1 MEKKNRSFYLV
12 FISVFLL
19 LGNLLAEAQ
28 TGRTIS
34 GIVVSEVGN
43 EPLIGVNVVQK
54 GTTNGAVTDLDGR
67 FTLTVPDGSVLQI
80 TYIGYQEQLLTVK
93 PNIAIYQVTLKED
106 SQALD
111 EVVVVGYG
119 IQKKKLVTGAT
130 VQVKGDDIQKLNTVS
145 ALGALQSQ
153 TPGVNITQSSGMPG
167 EGFNVT
173 IRGLGTTG
181 SSGPLYIIDGVT
193 GADINNLNPADI
205 ESIDV
210 LKDAASAAIYGS
222 RAANGVVLVATKQG
236 RAGKATISYD
246 GYFGVQNVYKMVPTL
261 NAQEYAMIQNEG
273 RLMDGLPAYDFSS
286 MVPNWESYANGTNKG
301 TNWLDEMRNENAPV
315 QNHALNITGG
325 SEQSVYSIGISYTS
339 QEGILGKPVQPKY
352 DRYTFR
358 LNTEH
363 ILLKNKDFDIIKF
376 GENLTYSYTEKSGIS
391 IGNQYQNDINGAL
404 KANPFLPM
412 YDEDGN
418 YHYALD
424 WDPTGENPVALM
436 DYAHGQNL
444 TKKHNIKAN
453 AYVTLQPIKN
463 LKIRSSFGLTMEA
476 NSYRSFKPVY
486 ELASN
491 VYNKENEVTQ
501 RMFINSGWLWE
512 NTVSYDFN
520 NNHNFSALIGQSME
534 RSGLGDN
541 LSASNVNS
549 IFDDFDHAY
558 LDNTTV
564 IYADKTT
571 VGGSPYM
578 KNGILQKRGIASFF
592 GRINYDYKETY
603 LLTLVMRAD
612 GSSNFAKGNRWG
624 YFPSV
629 SAGWVMSNEAFMEPT
644 RNYLDFLKIRASWGQ
659 NGNQDIDP
667 FQYLATISSLKSN
680 YFFGPDKQTISSGAY
695 PDILPNKDVTWETSE
710 QLDLGLDA
718 RFLGSRLGLSFDYY
732 IKTTKDWLV
741 QAPILD
747 SYGTNAPYINGGD
760 VRNKGIELALNWNDH
775 VGDFT
780 YGVNL
785 NLSHNENEVTR
796 IANSEGIIH
805 GSPSILSE
813 GTTEMYRAQEG
824 YPIGYFYGYKTLGV
838 FQSEKQI
845 AEYTRAKL
853 SGTAPGDL
861 IFADTN
867 KDGVIDDKDKC
878 MIGNPHPDVT
888 MGLTLNFAYK
898 GFDLGITTNA
908 VFGNQIAKSY
918 RSFADQPK
926 ENYTTDIL
934 GRWHGEGTSNRLPRV
949 VSGTNVNWLYISD
962 IFIEDGDYFRI
973 QNVTLGYD
981 FKKLFPRMPLGQ
993 VRLYVTAQNLATF
1006 TKYSGMDPE
1015 IGYGADKSW
1024 VSGIDVGFYPSPRTY
1039 MIGVNL
1045 KF

>member
-1 MEKKNRSFYLV
+1 MEKKRCFYQI
-12 FISVFLL
+12 FISFFLL

-34 GIVVSEVGN
+34 GIVVSEDDN
-43 EPLIGVNVVQK
+43 EPLIGVNVVQQ
-54 GTTNGAVTDLDGR
+54 GTTNGVVTDLDGK

-80 TYIGYQEQLLTVK
+80 SYIGYQEQLLTVN
-93 PNIAIYQVTLKED
+93 PEVSIYHVTLKED

-111 EVVVVGYG
+111 EVVVIGYG

-222 RAANGVVLVATKQG
+222 RAANGVVLVTTKQG
-236 RAGKATISYD
+236 KAGKASISYD

-261 NAQEYAMIQNEG
+261 NAQEYAMVQNEG

-286 MVPNWESYANGTNKG
+286 LVPNWESYANGTNKG
-301 TNWLDEMRNENAPV
+301 TNWLDAMRNENAPI

-352 DRYTFR
+352 ERYTFR

-363 ILLKNKDFDIIKF
+363 TILKNNDFDIVKF
-376 GENLTYSYTEKSGIS
+376 GENLTYSYSEKSGIS

-412 YDEDGN
+412 YDENGD
-418 YHYALD
+418 YHYALP
-424 WDPTGENPVALM
+424 WDVTGENPIALM
-436 DYAHGQNL
+436 KYAHGQNL

-453 AYVTLQPIKN
+453 VYVTLQPIKN
-463 LKIRSSFGLTMEA
+463 LKIKSSFGLTMDA
-476 NSYRSFKPVY
+476 NTYRSFVPVY

-491 VYNKENEVTQ
+491 VYNKENKVTQ
-501 RMFINSGWLWE
+501 QMYISSGWLWE
-512 NTVSYDFN
+512 NTASYDFKIN
-520 NNHNFSALIGQSME
+520 ENHNFSAMIGQSIE

-549 IFDDFDHAY
+549 IFNDFEHAY

-564 IYADKTT
+564 IYPDKTT

-578 KNGILQKRGIASFF
+578 KNRILQKRSISSFF
-592 GRINYDYKETY
+592 GRVNYDYKETY

-629 SAGWVMSNEAFMEPT
+629 SAGWVMSNEVFMEST
-644 RNYLDFLKIRASWGQ
+644 KNYLDFLKVRASWGQ

-667 FQYLATISSLKSN
+667 FQYLATISFLKSN
-680 YFFGPDKQTISSGAY
+680 YFFGPDKQTIASGAY

-718 RFLGSRLGLSFDYY
+718 RFFGSRLSFSFDYY
-732 IKTTKDWLV
+732 LKTTKDWLV
-741 QAPILD
+741 QAPVLD
-747 SYGTNAPYINGGD
+747 SYGTSAPYINGGD
-760 VRNKGIELALNWNDH
+760 VSLH
-775 VGDFT
+775 
-780 YGVNL
+780 
-785 NLSHNENEVTR
+785 
-796 IANSEGIIH
+796 
-805 GSPSILSE
+805 
-813 GTTEMYRAQEG
+813 
-824 YPIGYFYGYKTLGV
+824 
-838 FQSEKQI
+838 
-845 AEYTRAKL
+845 
-853 SGTAPGDL
+853 
-861 IFADTN
+861 
-867 KDGVIDDKDKC
+867 
-878 MIGNPHPDVT
+878 
-888 MGLTLNFAYK
+888 
-898 GFDLGITTNA
+898 
-908 VFGNQIAKSY
+908 
-918 RSFADQPK
+918 
-926 ENYTTDIL
+926 
-934 GRWHGEGTSNRLPRV
+934 
-949 VSGTNVNWLYISD
+949 
-962 IFIEDGDYFRI
+962 
-973 QNVTLGYD
+973 
-981 FKKLFPRMPLGQ
+981 
-993 VRLYVTAQNLATF
+993 
-1006 TKYSGMDPE
+1006 YS
-1015 IGYGADKSW
+1015 
-1024 VSGIDVGFYPSPRTY
+1024 
-1039 MIGVNL
+1039 
-1045 KF
+1045 

>member
-1 MEKKNRSFYLV
+1 MEKKRCFYQI
-12 FISVFLL
+12 FISFFLL

-34 GIVVSEVGN
+34 GIVVSEDDN
-43 EPLIGVNVVQK
+43 EPLIGVNVVQQ
-54 GTTNGAVTDLDGR
+54 GTTNGVVTDLDGK

-80 TYIGYQEQLLTVK
+80 SYIGYQEQLLTVN
-93 PNIAIYQVTLKED
+93 PEVSIYHVTLKED

-111 EVVVVGYG
+111 EVVVIGYG

-222 RAANGVVLVATKQG
+222 RAANGVVLVTTKQG
-236 RAGKATISYD
+236 KAGKASISYD

-261 NAQEYAMIQNEG
+261 NAQEYAMVQNEG

-286 MVPNWESYANGTNKG
+286 LVPNWESYANGTNKG
-301 TNWLDEMRNENAPV
+301 TNWLDAMRNENAPI

-352 DRYTFR
+352 ERYTFR

-363 ILLKNKDFDIIKF
+363 TILKNNDFDIVKF
-376 GENLTYSYTEKSGIS
+376 GENLTYSYSEKSGIS

-412 YDEDGN
+412 YDENGD
-418 YHYALD
+418 YHYALP
-424 WDPTGENPVALM
+424 WDVTGENPIALM
-436 DYAHGQNL
+436 KYAHGQNL

-453 AYVTLQPIKN
+453 VYVTLQPIKN
-463 LKIRSSFGLTMEA
+463 LKIKSSFGLTMDA
-476 NSYRSFKPVY
+476 NTYRSFVPVY

-491 VYNKENEVTQ
+491 VYNKENKVTQ
-501 RMFINSGWLWE
+501 QMYISSGWLWE
-512 NTVSYDFN
+512 NTASYDFKIN
-520 NNHNFSALIGQSME
+520 ENHNFSAMIGQSIE

-549 IFDDFDHAY
+549 IFNDFEHAY

-564 IYADKTT
+564 IYPDKTT

-578 KNGILQKRGIASFF
+578 KNRILQKRSISSFF
-592 GRINYDYKETY
+592 GRVNYDYKETY

-629 SAGWVMSNEAFMEPT
+629 SAGWVM
-644 RNYLDFLKIRASWGQ
+644 
-659 NGNQDIDP
+659 GN
-667 FQYLATISSLKSN
+667 
-680 YFFGPDKQTISSGAY
+680 
-695 PDILPNKDVTWETSE
+695 
-710 QLDLGLDA
+710 
-718 RFLGSRLGLSFDYY
+718 
-732 IKTTKDWLV
+732 
-741 QAPILD
+741 
-747 SYGTNAPYINGGD
+747 
-760 VRNKGIELALNWNDH
+760 
-775 VGDFT
+775 
-780 YGVNL
+780 
-785 NLSHNENEVTR
+785 
-796 IANSEGIIH
+796 
-805 GSPSILSE
+805 
-813 GTTEMYRAQEG
+813 
-824 YPIGYFYGYKTLGV
+824 
-838 FQSEKQI
+838 
-845 AEYTRAKL
+845 
-853 SGTAPGDL
+853 
-861 IFADTN
+861 
-867 KDGVIDDKDKC
+867 
-878 MIGNPHPDVT
+878 
-888 MGLTLNFAYK
+888 
-898 GFDLGITTNA
+898 
-908 VFGNQIAKSY
+908 
-918 RSFADQPK
+918 
-926 ENYTTDIL
+926 
-934 GRWHGEGTSNRLPRV
+934 
-949 VSGTNVNWLYISD
+949 
-962 IFIEDGDYFRI
+962 
-973 QNVTLGYD
+973 
-981 FKKLFPRMPLGQ
+981 
-993 VRLYVTAQNLATF
+993 
-1006 TKYSGMDPE
+1006 
-1015 IGYGADKSW
+1015 
-1024 VSGIDVGFYPSPRTY
+1024 
-1039 MIGVNL
+1039 
-1045 KF
+1045 

>member
-222 RAANGVVLVATKQG
+222 RAANGVVLVTTKQG

-512 NTVSYDFN
+512 NTVSYDFKIN

-578 KNGILQKRGIASFF
+578 K
-592 GRINYDYKETY
+592 
-603 LLTLVMRAD
+603 
-612 GSSNFAKGNRWG
+612 
-624 YFPSV
+624 
-629 SAGWVMSNEAFMEPT
+629 
-644 RNYLDFLKIRASWGQ
+644 
-659 NGNQDIDP
+659 
-667 FQYLATISSLKSN
+667 
-680 YFFGPDKQTISSGAY
+680 
-695 PDILPNKDVTWETSE
+695 
-710 QLDLGLDA
+710 
-718 RFLGSRLGLSFDYY
+718 
-732 IKTTKDWLV
+732 
-741 QAPILD
+741 
-747 SYGTNAPYINGGD
+747 
-760 VRNKGIELALNWNDH
+760 
-775 VGDFT
+775 
-780 YGVNL
+780 
-785 NLSHNENEVTR
+785 
-796 IANSEGIIH
+796 
-805 GSPSILSE
+805 
-813 GTTEMYRAQEG
+813 
-824 YPIGYFYGYKTLGV
+824 
-838 FQSEKQI
+838 
-845 AEYTRAKL
+845 
-853 SGTAPGDL
+853 
-861 IFADTN
+861 
-867 KDGVIDDKDKC
+867 
-878 MIGNPHPDVT
+878 
-888 MGLTLNFAYK
+888 
-898 GFDLGITTNA
+898 
-908 VFGNQIAKSY
+908 
-918 RSFADQPK
+918 
-926 ENYTTDIL
+926 
-934 GRWHGEGTSNRLPRV
+934 
-949 VSGTNVNWLYISD
+949 
-962 IFIEDGDYFRI
+962 
-973 QNVTLGYD
+973 
-981 FKKLFPRMPLGQ
+981 
-993 VRLYVTAQNLATF
+993 
-1006 TKYSGMDPE
+1006 
-1015 IGYGADKSW
+1015 
-1024 VSGIDVGFYPSPRTY
+1024 
-1039 MIGVNL
+1039 
-1045 KF
+1045 

>member
-80 TYIGYQEQLLTVK
+80 TYIGYQEQLLTVR
-93 PNIAIYQVTLKED
+93 PNIAIYQITLKED

-222 RAANGVVLVATKQG
+222 RAANGVVLVTTKQG

-512 NTVSYDFN
+512 NTVSYDFKIN

-805 GSPSILSE
+805 GSPNILSE

-824 YPIGYFYGYKTLGV
+824 
-838 FQSEKQI
+838 
-845 AEYTRAKL
+845 
-853 SGTAPGDL
+853 
-861 IFADTN
+861 
-867 KDGVIDDKDKC
+867 
-878 MIGNPHPDVT
+878 
-888 MGLTLNFAYK
+888 
-898 GFDLGITTNA
+898 
-908 VFGNQIAKSY
+908 
-918 RSFADQPK
+918 
-926 ENYTTDIL
+926 
-934 GRWHGEGTSNRLPRV
+934 
-949 VSGTNVNWLYISD
+949 
-962 IFIEDGDYFRI
+962 
-973 QNVTLGYD
+973 
-981 FKKLFPRMPLGQ
+981 
-993 VRLYVTAQNLATF
+993 
-1006 TKYSGMDPE
+1006 
-1015 IGYGADKSW
+1015 
-1024 VSGIDVGFYPSPRTY
+1024 
-1039 MIGVNL
+1039 
-1045 KF
+1045 

>member
-1 MEKKNRSFYLV
+1 MEKKRCFYQI
-12 FISVFLL
+12 FISFFLL

-34 GIVVSEVGN
+34 GIVVSEDDN
-43 EPLIGVNVVQK
+43 EPLIGVNVVQQ
-54 GTTNGAVTDLDGR
+54 GTTNGVVTDLDGK

-80 TYIGYQEQLLTVK
+80 SYIGYQEQLLTVN
-93 PNIAIYQVTLKED
+93 PEVSIYHVTLKED

-111 EVVVVGYG
+111 EVVVIGYG

-222 RAANGVVLVATKQG
+222 RAANGVVLVTTKQG
-236 RAGKATISYD
+236 KAGKASISYD

-261 NAQEYAMIQNEG
+261 NAQEYAMVQNEG

-286 MVPNWESYANGTNKG
+286 LVPNWESYANGTNKG
-301 TNWLDEMRNENAPV
+301 TNWLDAMRNENAPI

-352 DRYTFR
+352 ERYTFR

-363 ILLKNKDFDIIKF
+363 TILKNNDFDIVKF
-376 GENLTYSYTEKSGIS
+376 GENLTYSYSEKSGIS

-412 YDEDGN
+412 YDENGD
-418 YHYALD
+418 YHYALP
-424 WDPTGENPVALM
+424 WDVTGENPIALM
-436 DYAHGQNL
+436 KYAHGQNL

-453 AYVTLQPIKN
+453 VYVTLQPIKN
-463 LKIRSSFGLTMEA
+463 LKIKSSFGLTMDA
-476 NSYRSFKPVY
+476 NTYRSFVPVY

-491 VYNKENEVTQ
+491 VYNKENKVTQ
-501 RMFINSGWLWE
+501 QMYISSGWLWE
-512 NTVSYDFN
+512 NTASYDFKIN
-520 NNHNFSALIGQSME
+520 ENHNFSAMIGQSIE

-549 IFDDFDHAY
+549 IFNDFEHAY

-564 IYADKTT
+564 IYPDKTT

-578 KNGILQKRGIASFF
+578 KNRILQKRSISSFF
-592 GRINYDYKETY
+592 GRVNYDYKETY

-629 SAGWVMSNEAFMEPT
+629 SAGWVMSN
-644 RNYLDFLKIRASWGQ
+644 
-659 NGNQDIDP
+659 
-667 FQYLATISSLKSN
+667 
-680 YFFGPDKQTISSGAY
+680 
-695 PDILPNKDVTWETSE
+695 
-710 QLDLGLDA
+710 
-718 RFLGSRLGLSFDYY
+718 
-732 IKTTKDWLV
+732 
-741 QAPILD
+741 
-747 SYGTNAPYINGGD
+747 
-760 VRNKGIELALNWNDH
+760 
-775 VGDFT
+775 
-780 YGVNL
+780 
-785 NLSHNENEVTR
+785 
-796 IANSEGIIH
+796 
-805 GSPSILSE
+805 
-813 GTTEMYRAQEG
+813 
-824 YPIGYFYGYKTLGV
+824 
-838 FQSEKQI
+838 
-845 AEYTRAKL
+845 
-853 SGTAPGDL
+853 
-861 IFADTN
+861 
-867 KDGVIDDKDKC
+867 
-878 MIGNPHPDVT
+878 
-888 MGLTLNFAYK
+888 
-898 GFDLGITTNA
+898 
-908 VFGNQIAKSY
+908 
-918 RSFADQPK
+918 
-926 ENYTTDIL
+926 
-934 GRWHGEGTSNRLPRV
+934 
-949 VSGTNVNWLYISD
+949 
-962 IFIEDGDYFRI
+962 
-973 QNVTLGYD
+973 
-981 FKKLFPRMPLGQ
+981 
-993 VRLYVTAQNLATF
+993 
-1006 TKYSGMDPE
+1006 
-1015 IGYGADKSW
+1015 
-1024 VSGIDVGFYPSPRTY
+1024 
-1039 MIGVNL
+1039 
-1045 KF
+1045 

>member
-111 EVVVVGYG
+111 EVVVVGYAM
-119 IQKKKLVTGAT
+119 QKKKLVTGAT

-222 RAANGVVLVATKQG
+222 RAANGVVLVTTKQG

-301 TNWLDEMRNENAPV
+301 TNWLDEMRNENASV

-512 NTVSYDFN
+512 NTVSYDFKIN

-805 GSPSILSE
+805 GSPNILSE

-845 AEYTRAKL
+845 AEYTGAKL

-908 VFGNQIAKSY
+908 VFGNQIA
-918 RSFADQPK
+918 
-926 ENYTTDIL
+926 
-934 GRWHGEGTSNRLPRV
+934 
-949 VSGTNVNWLYISD
+949 
-962 IFIEDGDYFRI
+962 
-973 QNVTLGYD
+973 
-981 FKKLFPRMPLGQ
+981 
-993 VRLYVTAQNLATF
+993 
-1006 TKYSGMDPE
+1006 
-1015 IGYGADKSW
+1015 
-1024 VSGIDVGFYPSPRTY
+1024 
-1039 MIGVNL
+1039 
-1045 KF
+1045 

>member
-1 MEKKNRSFYLV
+1 MEKKRCFYQI
-12 FISVFLL
+12 FISFFLL

-34 GIVVSEVGN
+34 GIVVSEDDN
-43 EPLIGVNVVQK
+43 EPLIGVNVVQQ
-54 GTTNGAVTDLDGR
+54 GTTNGVVTDLDGK

-80 TYIGYQEQLLTVK
+80 SYIGYQEQLLTVN
-93 PNIAIYQVTLKED
+93 PEVSIYHVTLKED

-111 EVVVVGYG
+111 EVVVIGYG

-222 RAANGVVLVATKQG
+222 RAANGVVLVTTKQG
-236 RAGKATISYD
+236 KAGKASISYD

-261 NAQEYAMIQNEG
+261 NAQEYAMVQNEG

-286 MVPNWESYANGTNKG
+286 LVPNWESYANGTNKG
-301 TNWLDEMRNENAPV
+301 TNWLDAMRNENAPI

-352 DRYTFR
+352 ERYTFR

-363 ILLKNKDFDIIKF
+363 TILKNNDFDIVKF
-376 GENLTYSYTEKSGIS
+376 GENLTYSYSEKSGIS

-412 YDEDGN
+412 YDENGD
-418 YHYALD
+418 YHYALP
-424 WDPTGENPVALM
+424 WDVTGENPIALM
-436 DYAHGQNL
+436 KYAHGQNL

-453 AYVTLQPIKN
+453 VYVTLQPIKN
-463 LKIRSSFGLTMEA
+463 LKIKSSFGLTMDA
-476 NSYRSFKPVY
+476 NTYRSFVPVY

-491 VYNKENEVTQ
+491 VYNKENKVTQ
-501 RMFINSGWLWE
+501 QMYISSGWLWE
-512 NTVSYDFN
+512 NTASYDFKIN
-520 NNHNFSALIGQSME
+520 ENHNFSAMIGQSIE

-549 IFDDFDHAY
+549 IFNDFEHAY

-564 IYADKTT
+564 IYPDKTT

-578 KNGILQKRGIASFF
+578 KNRILQKRSISSFF
-592 GRINYDYKETY
+592 GRVNYDYKETY

-629 SAGWVMSNEAFMEPT
+629 SAGWVMSNEVFMEST
-644 RNYLDFLKIRASWGQ
+644 KNYLDFLKVRASWGQ

-667 FQYLATISSLKSN
+667 FQYLATISFLKSN
-680 YFFGPDKQTISSGAY
+680 YFFGPDKQTIASGAY

-718 RFLGSRLGLSFDYY
+718 RFFGSRLSFSFDYY
-732 IKTTKDWLV
+732 LKTTKDWLV
-741 QAPILD
+741 QAPVLD
-747 SYGTNAPYINGGD
+747 SYGTSAPYINGGD
-760 VRNKGIELALNWNDH
+760 VRNQGIEMSLNWSDH

-780 YGVNL
+780 YGINL
-785 NLSHNENEVTR
+785 NLSHNKNEVTR

-805 GSPSILSE
+805 GSPNILSE

-838 FQSEKQI
+838 FQNEKQI
-845 AEYTRAKL
+845 AEYSGAKL
-853 SGTAPGDL
+853 SGAAPGDL
-861 IFADTN
+861 IFADMN
-867 KDGVIDDKDKC
+867 GDGVIDDK
-878 MIGNPHPDVT
+878 
-888 MGLTLNFAYK
+888 
-898 GFDLGITTNA
+898 
-908 VFGNQIAKSY
+908 
-918 RSFADQPK
+918 
-926 ENYTTDIL
+926 
-934 GRWHGEGTSNRLPRV
+934 
-949 VSGTNVNWLYISD
+949 VN
-962 IFIEDGDYFRI
+962 
-973 QNVTLGYD
+973 
-981 FKKLFPRMPLGQ
+981 
-993 VRLYVTAQNLATF
+993 
-1006 TKYSGMDPE
+1006 
-1015 IGYGADKSW
+1015 
-1024 VSGIDVGFYPSPRTY
+1024 
-1039 MIGVNL
+1039 
-1045 KF
+1045 